1 MRPLAS
7 GYPANPGAVSAR
19 QRIGMQGAVLVDKD
33 DVAVAVDAQLH
44 QRCCGPDRR
53 PTGPAG
59 QVDER
64 IAARVW

>member
-1 MRPLAS
+1 
-7 GYPANPGAVSAR
+7 
-19 QRIGMQGAVLVDKD
+19 MQGAALVDKD

-44 QRCCGPDRR
+44 QRRRGRDRR

>member
-1 MRPLAS
+1 
-7 GYPANPGAVSAR
+7 
-19 QRIGMQGAVLVDKD
+19 MQCAALVDKD
-33 DVAVAVDAQLH
+33 DIAVAVDAQPH
-44 QRCCGPDRR
+44 QRRRGRDRR

>member
-1 MRPLAS
+1 
-7 GYPANPGAVSAR
+7 
-19 QRIGMQGAVLVDKD
+19 MQCAALVDKD
-33 DVAVAVDAQLH
+33 DVAVAVDAELFTSAC
-44 QRCCGPDRR
+44 RGPDRR